1 VKGIL
6 IARPEKRTEQEGL
19 TLERTMGCDR
29 TIGKCCLQLKRR
41 EEHTDAAEH
50 ERARASIREWIED
63 AKRSEIPELKA
74 FANLY

>member
-1 VKGIL
+1 
-6 IARPEKRTEQEGL
+6 
-19 TLERTMGCDR
+19 MGCDR